1 MNIINKKAIVKTGSK
16 EVDTKTQ
23 RQEKIYVMT
32 MLWIIA
38 FGTKLF
44 PIWVFK
50 SQPDGRFE
58 LSLYKNIAVLTVLRE
73 YMNRLIGSC
82 HSSLLER

>member
-1 MNIINKKAIVKTGSK
+1 MNITNKKAIVNTGLK

-23 RQEKIYVMT
+23 RQEKNHVMT
-32 MLWIIA
+32 ILWIIA

-50 SQPDGRFE
+50 SQLDGRFE
-58 LSLYKNIAVLTVLRE
+58 LSLYKKYCCI
-73 YMNRLIGSC
+73 SF
-82 HSSLLER
+82 S